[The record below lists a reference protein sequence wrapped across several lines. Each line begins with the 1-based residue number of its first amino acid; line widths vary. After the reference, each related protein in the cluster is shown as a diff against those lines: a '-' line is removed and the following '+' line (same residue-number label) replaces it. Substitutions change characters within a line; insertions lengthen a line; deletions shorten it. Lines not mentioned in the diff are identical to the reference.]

1 MASQKP
7 AALLVIAFFKLAIA
21 VFLALVSIGAL
32 QLLRPDIDELLY
44 PWFDKIGFDTSKNY
58 IDESLIR
65 LLELSRWKVKL
76 LSVAAL
82 GYSIIFLVE
91 GFGIY
96 FDQKWADLFT
106 IIVTSGFI
114 PFEVYEL
121 FVKAN
126 WTKIIIIVINLC
138 IVIYLVYRLRQKRLN
153 HLKEEPNIS

>member
-1 MASQKP
+1 MALKKP

-21 VFLALVSIGAL
+21 VFLILVAIGVL
-32 QLLRPDIDELLY
+32 QLLRHNIEELLY

-58 IDESLIR
+58 IDDFLIR
-65 LLELSRWKVKL
+65 LLELSHWKVKL
-76 LSVAAL
+76 ISAAAL
-82 GYSIIFLVE
+82 GYSLLFLVE
-91 GFGIY
+91 GFGLY
-96 FDQKWADLFT
+96 FDQKWAELFT

-138 IVIYLVYRLRQKRLN
+138 IIIYLVYRLRQKRFN
-153 HLKEEPNIS
+153 HLKEEPNIP